1 MVQLVERSDSL
12 VQTRRY
18 ANRASIGKN
27 NDFKPHKVQS
37 VTYQIVHTV
46 KGRIRFRI
54 GQLHNNSAYGERLLT
69 LIGNDCRFD
78 RVRVNYASKTLTIWY
93 AKHGESQAQIQTD
106 LIRLIQ
112 AANEPALL
120 VHPAVNRQ
128 QPQADSSFW
137 SGLRLPA
144 VATVLSV
151 LGGWWGLPIA
161 PILIRGTL
169 AIAAL
174 PVLKR
179 AFEGIRAENRLNVD
193 FLDMSAIAITTLQG
207 HFLTA
212 SSMVVLI
219 QLGESIRNKTAR
231 STQNSTQDLLGSFS
245 QVVWV
250 ERDGQKQE
258 IPLEEVEIGDIVVI
272 YPGEQI
278 PVDGRITSGKALI
291 DEQKLTGESMP
302 VVRSQGEAVYAST
315 LVREGCIYLKTESKG
330 TDTRAGRTVQLIQEA
345 PIHDTRIENYAAKI
359 ADRAVM
365 PTILLGGLVY
375 ALTRNPARAASVL
388 TLDFATGIRV
398 SVPTTVLAAL
408 NHSARRGILIR
419 SGRALEQL
427 AAIDTIVFDKTG
439 TLTQGEVAIVSIRS
453 TGERSRSDILRLAA
467 TAEQRITHPVAE
479 AITRY
484 AFAQG
489 IKIGQRD
496 EWHFY
501 VGLGIEATIER
512 ETVLV
517 GSKRFLVQKGISL
530 ENLPELEYKEAATI
544 YIASGGQLQ
553 GVLQYLDPLRPE
565 SRQIVTDLEN
575 KGSEIHMLTG
585 DQQQRAHLIAAQ
597 LEIPATQVHAEA
609 FPETKAQVVQ
619 QLQQQGKTVAF
630 VGDGIN
636 DSAALAYADVS
647 VSFRNG
653 SDIARETADVVLMN
667 DDLHGLIEAIAI
679 ARQARQII
687 HQNTGIVAIPNL
699 FGFVMAATVGL
710 NPMVATTI
718 NNGSSVVAGANGLR
732 PLLNGDRDR

>member
-12 VQTRRY
+12 VQRRY

-27 NDFKPHKVQS
+27 NGHKPHKVQP
-37 VTYQIVHTV
+37 VTYQIVHAV
-46 KGRIRFRI
+46 NSRIRFRI
-54 GQLHNNSAYGERLLT
+54 GQLHNNPAYGERLLT
-69 LIGNDCRFD
+69 LIGSDRRFN

-93 AKHGESQAQIQTD
+93 VKGESQVQIQTD

-112 AANEPALL
+112 AANEPTLL
-120 VHPAVNRQ
+120 VHPAVNQ
-128 QPQADSSFW
+128 KQSQADVSFW
-137 SGLRLPA
+137 SGLRLPT

-174 PVLKR
+174 PVLRR
-179 AFEGIRAENRLNVD
+179 AFEGIRAESRLNVD

-278 PVDGRITSGKALI
+278 PVDGRIISGRALI

-330 TDTRAGRTVQLIQEA
+330 GDTRAGRTVQLIQEA
-345 PIHDTRIENYAAKI
+345 PIHDTRIENYASKI
-359 ADRAVM
+359 ADRAVV

-408 NHSARRGILIR
+408 NHAARRGILIR

-439 TLTQGEVAIVSIRS
+439 TLTQGEVTIVSIQS
-453 TGERSRSDILRLAA
+453 AGEKAPSDILRLAA

-479 AITRY
+479 AIARY

-489 IKIGQRD
+489 VKIGRRD
-496 EWHFY
+496 EWHFH
-501 VGLGIEATIER
+501 VGLGIEATIEG

-517 GSKRFLVQKGISL
+517 GSKRFLVHKGVSL

-544 YIASGGQLQ
+544 YIASDGQLQ

-565 SRQIVTDLEN
+565 SRQIVTDLAN
-575 KGSEIHMLTG
+575 QGSEIHMLTG
-585 DQQQRAHLIAAQ
+585 DQQQRAHLIATQ
-597 LEIPATQVHAEA
+597 LQIPATQVHAEA

-619 QLQQQGKTVAF
+619 QLQQQGKIVAF

-679 ARQARQII
+679 ARQAQQII

-699 FGFVMAATVGL
+699 FGFVLAATVGL